1 VEVDPL
7 GEGMRAWSAS
17 GAASTPVIALDP
29 TGTTPE
35 EADAHAASSL
45 LGRIAGLNPRTAGTN
60 GQAPPTGPRSG
71 RATTTAAAAG
81 GTFGIRGAAR
91 QPAPVRT
98 TDGEPAPVKAKGA
111 PKNVLLQ
118 RLAEAKADALRVSA
132 LKAAR
137 TEAAAAA
144 AAAEKK
150 PAVSAPAAATEG
162 DERTG
167 ISVTPLKRA
176 PRKPDVSGLKSRIL
190 ERLQAERREGGTRPA
205 QSADGGTAGA
215 VVDESE
221 EQALRRKLLERRKT

>member
-1 VEVDPL
+1 MEVDPL

-144 AAAEKK
+144 AAEKK